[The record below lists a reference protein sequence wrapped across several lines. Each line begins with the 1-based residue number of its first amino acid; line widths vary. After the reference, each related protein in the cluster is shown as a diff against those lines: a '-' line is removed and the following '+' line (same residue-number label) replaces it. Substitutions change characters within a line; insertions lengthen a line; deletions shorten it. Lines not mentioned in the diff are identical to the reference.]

1 MELKAHLSIPESPKG
16 CLVIVHENRGLDD
29 HIRDVANRFAREGFA
44 VAAPDYLSPIGGS
57 AADVDTNIANIKGVS
72 REQVTEISQYWLDSL
87 TTLTKINNKSI
98 LGFCWGGGVVNHC
111 ATQINELKKAV
122 MFYGT
127 APDPSLIKNISTS
140 LQLHYAENDERINAG
155 RDDYI
160 KALESATIAHEA
172 FIYEGAGHAFF
183 NDTREDRYHQS
194 SAELAF
200 KRALMFLRH

>member
-1 MELKAHLSIPESPKG
+1 MELKAHLSIPQSPRG

-29 HIRDVANRFAREGFA
+29 HIRDVANRFATEGFA
-44 VAAPDYLSPIGGS
+44 VAAPDYLSPVGGS
-57 AADVDTNIANIKGVS
+57 VADVDANIANIKDVS
-72 REQVTEISQYWLDSL
+72 REQVTEISQYWLDTL
-87 TTLTKINNKSI
+87 TTLTKSNNQSI

-127 APDPSLIKNISTS
+127 APDSSLIKNIRTS
-140 LQLHYAENDERINAG
+140 LQLHYAENDDRINAG

-160 KALESATIAHEA
+160 KALASATISHEA

-183 NDTREDRYHQS
+183 NDTRDDRYHQP

-200 KRALMFLRH
+200 KRALAFLRD

>member
-1 MELKAHLSIPESPKG
+1 MELNAHLSIPKSPRG

-57 AADVDTNIANIKGVS
+57 VADVETNIANIKGIS

-87 TTLTKINNKSI
+87 TTLTKINNQSI

-111 ATQINELKKAV
+111 ATQISELKKVV

-127 APDPSLIKNISTS
+127 APDPSLIQNIRTS

-160 KALESATIAHEA
+160 KALENATITHEV
-172 FIYEGAGHAFF
+172 FVYSGAGHAFF

-200 KRALMFLRH
+200 KRALAFLRD

>member
-1 MELKAHLSIPESPKG
+1 MELRAHLSIPQSPKG

-44 VAAPDYLSPIGGS
+44 VAAPDYLSPVGGS
-57 AADVDTNIANIKGVS
+57 VADVDTNIANIKDVS

-87 TTLTKINNKSI
+87 TALTKSNNQSI

-127 APDPSLIKNISTS
+127 APDRSLIKNIRTS
-140 LQLHYAENDERINAG
+140 LQLHYAENDDRINAG

-160 KALESATIAHEA
+160 KALESATISHEA

-183 NDTREDRYHQS
+183 NDTREDRYHQP

-200 KRALMFLRH
+200 KRALAFLRD

>member
-1 MELKAHLSIPESPKG
+1 MELKAHLSIPQSPKG

-57 AADVDTNIANIKGVS
+57 VADVDTNIANIKDVS
-72 REQVTEISQYWLDSL
+72 REQVTEISQYWLNSL
-87 TTLTKINNKSI
+87 TALIKNNNQSI

-127 APDPSLIKNISTS
+127 APDPSLITNIRTS
-140 LQLHYAENDERINAG
+140 LQLHYAENDDRINAG

-160 KALESATIAHEA
+160 KALESATISHEA

-183 NDTREDRYHQS
+183 NDTRKDRYHQA

-200 KRALMFLRH
+200 NRALAFLHD

>member
-1 MELKAHLSIPESPKG
+1 MDLKAHLSIPESPIG
-16 CLVIVHENRGLDD
+16 CLVVVHENRGLDD
-29 HIRDVANRFAREGFA
+29 HIRDVANRFASEGFA
-44 VAAPDYLSPIGGS
+44 VAAPDYLCPIGGS
-57 AADVDTNIANIKGVS
+57 VADVDTNIANIKDVS
-72 REQVTEISQYWLDSL
+72 REQVTEISRYWLDSL
-87 TTLTKINNKSI
+87 TILTKIKNQSI

-127 APDPSLIKNISTS
+127 APDPSLIDNIRAS

-160 KALESATIAHEA
+160 KALEKAAVSHEA
-172 FIYEGAGHAFF
+172 FIYDGAGHAFF

-200 KRALMFLRH
+200 KRALAFLRD

>member
-1 MELKAHLSIPESPKG
+1 MELKAHLSIPQSPKG

-29 HIRDVANRFAREGFA
+29 HIREVANRFAREGFA

-57 AADVDTNIANIKGVS
+57 VADVDTNIANIKDVS
-72 REQVTEISQYWLDSL
+72 REQVTEISQYWLNSL
-87 TTLTKINNKSI
+87 TALTKNNNQSI

-127 APDPSLIKNISTS
+127 APDPSLITNIRTS
-140 LQLHYAENDERINAG
+140 LQLHYAQNDDRINAG

-160 KALESATIAHEA
+160 KALESATISHEA

-183 NDTREDRYHQS
+183 NDTREDRYHQA

-200 KRALMFLRH
+200 KRALAFLHD

>member
-1 MELKAHLSIPESPKG
+1 MELKAHLSIPQSPKG

-57 AADVDTNIANIKGVS
+57 VADVDTNIANIKDVS
-72 REQVTEISQYWLDSL
+72 REQVTEISQYWLNSL
-87 TTLTKINNKSI
+87 TALTKNNNQSI

-127 APDPSLIKNISTS
+127 APDPSLITNIRTS

-160 KALESATIAHEA
+160 KALESATISHEA

-183 NDTREDRYHQS
+183 NDTREDRYHQA

-200 KRALMFLRH
+200 KRALAFLHD

>member
-1 MELKAHLSIPESPKG
+1 MELKAHLSIPQSPKG

-29 HIRDVANRFAREGFA
+29 HIREVANRFAREGFA

-57 AADVDTNIANIKGVS
+57 VADVDTNISNIRDVS
-72 REQVTEISQYWLDSL
+72 REQVTEISQYWLNSL
-87 TTLTKINNKSI
+87 TALTKNNNQSI

-127 APDPSLIKNISTS
+127 APDPSLITNIRTS
-140 LQLHYAENDERINAG
+140 LQLHYAENDDRINAS

-160 KALESATIAHEA
+160 KALESATISHEA

-183 NDTREDRYHQS
+183 NDTREDRYHQA

-200 KRALMFLRH
+200 KRALAFLHD

>member
-1 MELKAHLSIPESPKG
+1 MELRAHLSIPQSPKG

-57 AADVDTNIANIKGVS
+57 VADVDTNIANIKDVS
-72 REQVTEISQYWLDSL
+72 REQVTEISQYWLNSL
-87 TTLTKINNKSI
+87 TALTKNNNQSI

-127 APDPSLIKNISTS
+127 APDPSLITNIRTS
-140 LQLHYAENDERINAG
+140 LQLHYAENDDRINAG

-160 KALESATIAHEA
+160 KALESATISHEA

-183 NDTREDRYHQS
+183 NDTREDRYHQA

-200 KRALMFLRH
+200 KRALAFLHD

>member
-1 MELKAHLSIPESPKG
+1 MELKTHLSMPQSPKG

-57 AADVDTNIANIKGVS
+57 VADVDTNIANIKDVS
-72 REQVTEISQYWLDSL
+72 REQVTVISQYWLNSL
-87 TTLTKINNKSI
+87 TTLTKSNNLSI

-111 ATQINELKKAV
+111 VTQINELKKAV

-127 APDPSLIKNISTS
+127 APDRSLIKKIRTS
-140 LQLHYAENDERINAG
+140 LQLHYAENDDRINAG

-160 KALESATIAHEA
+160 KALESAAISHEA

-183 NDTREDRYHQS
+183 NDTREDRYHRP

-200 KRALMFLRH
+200 KRALAFLRD

>member
-1 MELKAHLSIPESPKG
+1 M
-16 CLVIVHENRGLDD
+16 
-29 HIRDVANRFAREGFA
+29 
-44 VAAPDYLSPIGGS
+44 
-57 AADVDTNIANIKGVS
+57 
-72 REQVTEISQYWLDSL
+72 
-87 TTLTKINNKSI
+87 
-98 LGFCWGGGVVNHC
+98 NHC

-127 APDPSLIKNISTS
+127 APDPSLLDNIRAS

-160 KALESATIAHEA
+160 KALEKVAVSHEA
-172 FIYEGAGHAFF
+172 FIYDGAGHAFF

-200 KRALMFLRH
+200 KRALAFLRD

>member
-1 MELKAHLSIPESPKG
+1 MELKAHLSIPQSPKG

-57 AADVDTNIANIKGVS
+57 VADVDTNVANIKDVS
-72 REQVTEISQYWLDSL
+72 RKQVTEISQYWLDSL
-87 TTLTKINNKSI
+87 TTLTKSNNQSI

-111 ATQINELKKAV
+111 ATQINDLKKAV

-127 APDPSLIKNISTS
+127 APDPSLIKRIDTS
-140 LQLHYAENDERINAG
+140 LQLHYAENDARINAG
-155 RDDYI
+155 RDAYI
-160 KALESATIAHEA
+160 KALESATISHEA

-183 NDTREDRYHQS
+183 NDTRKDRYHQP

-200 KRALMFLRH
+200 KRALAFLRD

>member
-1 MELKAHLSIPESPKG
+1 MELRAHLSIPQSPKG

-44 VAAPDYLSPIGGS
+44 VAAPDYLSPVGGS
-57 AADVDTNIANIKGVS
+57 VADVDTNIANIKDVS

-87 TTLTKINNKSI
+87 TALTKSNNQSI

-122 MFYGT
+122 MCYGT
-127 APDPSLIKNISTS
+127 APDPSLIKNVRTS
-140 LQLHYAENDERINAG
+140 LQLHYAENDDRINAG

-160 KALESATIAHEA
+160 KALESATISHEA

-183 NDTREDRYHQS
+183 NDTREDRYHQP

-200 KRALMFLRH
+200 KRALAFLRD